1 MIYDLTGQAGSMS
14 TRPPPRQP
22 IIDYSDGAQTVL
34 KDGPAAG
41 TQVVSVGAAEHGA
54 ETGVK

>member
-1 MIYDLTGQAGSMS
+1 MS
-14 TRPPPRQP
+14 TPTHHLCQQP
-22 IIDYSDGAQTVL
+22 ITIDYSDGAQTVL

-41 TQVVSVGAAEHGA
+41 TQVVSVGAAELYGA